1 MSTRTEQA
9 IGTGQVVV
17 EELIREPV
25 RDAVREALDEEGID
39 HRSAPTG
46 ERSRGTTADEGN
58 SYLTP
63 KLLLPLIAVAAAMFY
78 ARRRRSSGE
87 APTEGIT
94 AETDERAAAS
104 TGRSASRTDSGMT
117 GEGGPE
123 EAGDERESDVEGTD
137 EEAPARS

>member
-1 MSTRTEQA
+1 MSTRTERA

-39 HRSAPTG
+39 RRSAPTG
-46 ERSRGTTADEGN
+46 ERSRGTPADEGN

-87 APTEGIT
+87 AATEGIT
-94 AETDERAAAS
+94 AETDERAATS

-123 EAGDERESDVEGTD
+123 NERKSDAEGTD